1 MNEGERLMNNPHN
14 AHKIFENAKKLLLNK
29 NKYLTKSPDILN
41 LEGGEFKT

>member
-14 AHKIFENAKKLLLNK
+14 AHKIFENAKSCYSIKTNIYK
-29 NKYLTKSPDILN
+29 VINILN

>member
-1 MNEGERLMNNPHN
+1 MNEGERLMHNPHN
-14 AHKIFENAKKLLLNK
+14 AHKIFENAKSCYSIK